1 MNELKHFEGLA
12 VAYKGWRVRGETLL
26 LKISGWVHPYAC
38 DTKFVFE
45 KQVQNKNSGLF
56 SYFFFFLEG
65 PSKKHKSAEMCL
77 LL

>member
-12 VAYKGWRVRGETLL
+12 GAYKGRRVRGETLL

-56 SYFFFFLEG
+56 SNFFFRG
-65 PSKKHKSAEMCL
+65 TI
-77 LL
+77 